1 MSIHYI
7 ETGIRYVDTYE
18 VFIKLH
24 ESSSRYRAVMMC
36 GMN

>member
-1 MSIHYI
+1 LSIHYI
-7 ETGIRYVDTYE
+7 EPGICYVDTYE
-18 VFIKLH
+18 VFIKLS